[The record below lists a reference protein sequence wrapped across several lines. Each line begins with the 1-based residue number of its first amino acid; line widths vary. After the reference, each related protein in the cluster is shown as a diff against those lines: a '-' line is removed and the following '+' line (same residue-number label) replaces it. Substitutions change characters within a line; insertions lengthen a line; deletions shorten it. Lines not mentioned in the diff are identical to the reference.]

1 MYTKL
6 IQNRTIQF
14 LLERLFYIF
23 INLVK
28 TLQCDA
34 LFEIIFEL
42 EQWIPLQ
49 ELLRKNQADKIVTR
63 SLENYSDHTAD
74 IIELC

>member
-1 MYTKL
+1 VS
-6 IQNRTIQF
+6 
-14 LLERLFYIF
+14 
-23 INLVK
+23 LVK

-49 ELLRKNQADKIVTR
+49 ELLRKNQADKIVTK

-74 IIELC
+74 IIELCEVIFGEPESEYY